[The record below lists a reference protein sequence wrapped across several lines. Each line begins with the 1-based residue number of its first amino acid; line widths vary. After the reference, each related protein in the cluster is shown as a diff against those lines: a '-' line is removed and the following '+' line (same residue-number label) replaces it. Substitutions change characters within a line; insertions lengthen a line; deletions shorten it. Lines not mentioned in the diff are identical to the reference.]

1 MKKRSVF
8 LNPISLFIIGL
19 ALGVMVRLFDIYTEH
34 LGKMFS
40 QMAIWILIGS
50 AIAWYSPS
58 AKKAMINILPFC
70 LGMLITYYYVSKIT
84 DGVYSKTFI
93 TGWTIFAFCSPIL
106 AAIVWYSRKNGILSV
121 IIRIG
126 IVTVSLLSS
135 VIVFHG
141 PRFYDFII
149 DGVLV
154 YLLFAPKQNSNPSKR
169 EHPNKKSAL
178 FRQI

>member
-70 LGMLITYYYVSKIT
+70 LGML
-84 DGVYSKTFI
+84 
-93 TGWTIFAFCSPIL
+93 
-106 AAIVWYSRKNGILSV
+106 R
-121 IIRIG
+121 
-126 IVTVSLLSS
+126 
-135 VIVFHG
+135 
-141 PRFYDFII
+141 
-149 DGVLV
+149 
-154 YLLFAPKQNSNPSKR
+154 
-169 EHPNKKSAL
+169 
-178 FRQI
+178 

>member
-70 LGMLITYYYVSKIT
+70 LGMLHYRMDDICILLSNTCSHSMVFKKEWDPLCNHKDWYCDCVIT
-84 DGVYSKTFI
+84 
-93 TGWTIFAFCSPIL
+93 
-106 AAIVWYSRKNGILSV
+106 ILSHCFPWAE
-121 IIRIG
+121 I
-126 IVTVSLLSS
+126 L
-135 VIVFHG
+135 
-141 PRFYDFII
+141 
-149 DGVLV
+149 
-154 YLLFAPKQNSNPSKR
+154 
-169 EHPNKKSAL
+169 
-178 FRQI
+178 